1 MSEQE
6 ILEGNRLIADFM
18 QVDYSGKEQIMWRPG
33 AYIPFTEK
41 CLRYHSSWDWLMS
54 VVNKIENIGS
64 IVEIHGTRHALEKIN
79 LHSCRIHYSI
89 FNTVTDKYVADEIV
103 LFRYN
108 TKFNIS
114 KINCVYEA
122 VVEFIKWHNQQ
133 NNETNKLY
141 NK

>member
-1 MSEQE
+1 MSENE
-6 ILEGNRLIADFM
+6 IIEGNRLIANFLGF
-18 QVDYSGKEQIMWRPG
+18 QYNSQKTYLNQ
-33 AYIPFTEK
+33 K
-41 CLRYHSSWDWLMS
+41 YHSSWDWLMP

-79 LHSCRIHYSI
+79 LHSCRIHYSV
-89 FNTVTDKYVADEIV
+89 FNTVTDKYVADETV
-103 LFRYN
+103 LFKYN

-122 VVEFIKWHNQQ
+122 VVEFIKWYNQQ

>member
-1 MSEQE
+1 MSENE
-6 ILEGNRLIADFM
+6 IIEGNRLIANFLGF
-18 QVDYSGKEQIMWRPG
+18 QYNSQKTYLNQ
-33 AYIPFTEK
+33 K
-41 CLRYHSSWDWLMS
+41 YHSSWDWLMP

-79 LHSCRIHYSI
+79 LHSCRIHYSV
-89 FNTVTDKYVADEIV
+89 FNTVTDKYVADETV
-103 LFRYN
+103 LFKYN

-122 VVEFIKWHNQQ
+122 VVEFIKWYNKQ